1 VTAGRPA
8 GTIDDGAGEG
18 GPEPWRLKVF
28 EHLPST
34 ADLCRRLAEAGEP
47 GGLAIVALRQSA
59 GRGTRGRSWEG
70 AAGNLFMSVLLRPA
84 EPSRNAAQWSLLA
97 GVALADVLSRYVPEP
112 AVLALKWPND
122 VLMHGRKLAGILVES
137 AADDAG
143 CLAWLSIGVG
153 VNLAAAPDV
162 VGRDTACLAEHVAPP
177 APEAVAADMLEA
189 IAHWRARRLA
199 EGFAPVR
206 AAFLARAQAPG
217 TPLTLRLGER
227 TLGGTFEGLGEDGS
241 LLVRTDGRVH
251 AFAAGEVTIGNGA

>member
-1 VTAGRPA
+1 
-8 GTIDDGAGEG
+8 
-18 GPEPWRLKVF
+18 
-28 EHLPST
+28 
-34 ADLCRRLAEAGEP
+34 
-47 GGLAIVALRQSA
+47 
-59 GRGTRGRSWEG
+59 
-70 AAGNLFMSVLLRPA
+70 MSVLLRPA

-122 VLMHGRKLAGILVES
+122 VLMHGPKLAGILVES

-153 VNLAAAPDV
+153 VNLRRRRMWWAGTPPVSPSTSRRPRRRRWRPTCWRPSRTGARGGWPK
-162 VGRDTACLAEHVAPP
+162 GSRRCGPPFSP
-177 APEAVAADMLEA
+177 APRR
-189 IAHWRARRLA
+189 WARRSRCGL
-199 EGFAPVR
+199 
-206 AAFLARAQAPG
+206 
-217 TPLTLRLGER
+217 ER